1 MTTNAFRAAKLVA
14 AALVSTVGLSQVTV
28 ASGCESRADP
38 QELARE
44 LLDSAGKA
52 ISGEATFSG
61 LDALR
66 RDPQRRAQCMIL
78 ANACEISGR
87 KRASGRLADVS
98 SAPHIRQSGPRNDPA
113 EQARRMVLGRR
124 ALILSRDTR

>member
-1 MTTNAFRAAKLVA
+1 MTTFSNAFRATKLVA
-14 AALVSTVGLSQVTV
+14 AALVSTVGLSQMTV
-28 ASGCESRADP
+28 AFGCESRADP

-44 LLDSAGKA
+44 LFDSGGKT

-78 ANACEISGR
+78 ATACEISGR

-98 SAPHIRQSGPRNDPA
+98 SAPHILQSGRRNDPA
-113 EQARRMVLGRR
+113 EQARQMVLGRR
-124 ALILSRDTR
+124 A

>member
-44 LLDSAGKA
+44 LLDSAGKV

-87 KRASGRLADVS
+87 NRASGRLADVS
-98 SAPHIRQSGPRNDPA
+98 SAPHIRQSGRNDPA